1 MVQNN
6 ASLWKCLKDEMLSPQ
21 KNERHVF
28 FFFGGGL
35 GPDPKVYISYIYCRE
50 GESF

>member
-1 MVQNN
+1 MSLGAVMVQNN

-28 FFFGGGL
+28 FFLGGGWDL
-35 GPDPKVYISYIYCRE
+35 TLKCI
-50 GESF
+50 